1 MCNFFLLNKI
11 QVTLN
16 LRHSFAKTE
25 KKKERMLKKK
35 SECHAHQEY
44 GAQNNSHLWGLLNI
58 KQALS
63 YCTAEEMDIFFLLCV
78 CVSAS
83 MCVSVCVCYLM

>member
-25 KKKERMLKKK
+25 KKKERTLKKK
-35 SECHAHQEY
+35 IPNVMHTRSTGLRITAIFGDY
-44 GAQNNSHLWGLLNI
+44 LTLSKLSRIAQQKKWIYSF
-58 KQALS
+58 S
-63 YCTAEEMDIFFLLCV
+63 CV
-78 CVSAS
+78 YV
-83 MCVSVCVCYLM
+83 